1 MIPLRENPFF
11 KDALDKVGRE
21 SELKGRAEGRKE
33 AILDLLSFKGFAVS
47 DAVRRAVMEANA
59 DMIGQMLRS
68 AVAAETIDRFI
79 DALDAMS
86 SKTA

>member
-11 KDALDKVGRE
+11 KDALDKIGME
-21 SELKGRAEGRKE
+21 NGLKGRAEGRKE
-33 AILDLLSFKGFAVS
+33 AILDLLSLKGFAVS